1 MRILV
6 RVKRP
11 IGEIAKLKK
20 VLIDGKTILYQKQK
34 GLRPEWKFKF
44 TNQSLYY
51 TRILFLFKILT
62 VDIFP
67 EAPEAIKYD
76 YEIAKVDTPKYDKT
90 TSHFFVHKGVRKAL
104 SSEMDKKPS
113 FLQYLPIILLMIV
126 LGFLYLISRRLGV
139 F

>member
-20 VLIDGKTILYQKQK
+20 VLIDGKTILYHKKK
-34 GLRPEWKFKF
+34 GLRPEWKIKF

-51 TRILFLFKILT
+51 TRILGFFKVLT
-62 VDIFP
+62 IDVFP

-76 YEIAKVDTPKYDKT
+76 YEVAKADTPKYDKT
-90 TSHFFVHKGVRKAL
+90 TSHFFVHKGVREAL

-113 FLQYLPIILLMIV
+113 FIQYLPIILMIIA
-126 LGFLYLISRRLGV
+126 LGLLYLISRRLGV